1 VDLAIIGNQA
11 AATERMLKTRF
22 VRFFRHLGWV
32 TLKKTFARVGERR
45 LLGLSSEIAYN
56 AMLSLFPAILA
67 VLTAIGLFEESL
79 QSTFKELAVQ
89 LSQVAPDEA
98 LVLIRDFAREITHAK
113 NTGLFSISFV
123 VAIWVASG
131 ALSAAMTALDQ
142 IHQIPQEQT
151 RPFWKAKLVSLG
163 LTIGTILLL
172 VMASFLV
179 FISDLL
185 LNFFVSKSHLSILLV
200 VWRLLSWP
208 LALGIVS
215 AAFAFV
221 YRYGPSRWNSG
232 TPMMPG
238 AVLAAVAW
246 AILSGLFRL
255 YVSNFGN
262 YNQAYGAV
270 GAVIV
275 LMLWLYMSAVVL
287 LVGDQLNVTVGEA
300 MHSRAKSGL
309 KPAKAPKSQIARA
322 PDQESRGN

>member
-1 VDLAIIGNQA
+1 
-11 AATERMLKTRF
+11 MLTTRF
-22 VRFFRHLGWV
+22 VRFFRHLSWA

-79 QSTFKELAVQ
+79 QDTFRDLAHN
-89 LSQVAPDEA
+89 LSKVAPEEA
-98 LVLIRDFAREITHAK
+98 MVLIRDFAKEITQTK
-113 NTGLFSISFV
+113 NSSLFSISFV
-123 VAIWVASG
+123 VAIWAASG
-131 ALSAAMTALDQ
+131 ALSAAMNALDQ

-163 LTIGTILLL
+163 LTIGTIVLLIT
-172 VMASFLV
+172 ASFIV
-179 FISDLL
+179 FVSDLL
-185 LNFFVSKSHLSILLV
+185 LRFFVLKSHFSILLV
-200 VWRLLSWP
+200 VWQLLSWP

-215 AAFAFV
+215 AACGFV

-238 AVLAAVAW
+238 AVLAAVSW
-246 AILSGLFRL
+246 AISSGLFRL
-255 YVSNFGN
+255 YVFNFGN

-300 MHSRAKSGL
+300 MRSRAKSAL
-309 KPAKAPKSQIARA
+309 ALAPKSQTGR
-322 PDQESRGN
+322 S

>member
-1 VDLAIIGNQA
+1 
-11 AATERMLKTRF
+11 MLKTRF
-22 VRFFRHLGWV
+22 VPFFRHLRWA
-32 TLKKTFARVGERR
+32 TLKETFARVGQRR

-79 QSTFKELAVQ
+79 QATFKQLAAQ

-98 LVLIRDFAREITHAK
+98 LVLIRNFSGQITQTR

-123 VAIWVASG
+123 VAIWAASG

-142 IHQIPQEQT
+142 IHQIPPEQT

-172 VMASFLV
+172 VTASFLV
-179 FISDLL
+179 FLSDLL
-185 LNFFVSKSHLSILLV
+185 LNFFVFQSRLSFLLV
-200 VWRLLSWP
+200 IWRLLSWP
-208 LALGIVS
+208 LALGIVA

-232 TPMMPG
+232 TPMLPG
-238 AVLAAVAW
+238 AVLAAVSW
-246 AILSGLFRL
+246 AILSALFRL
-255 YVSNFGN
+255 YVANFGN
-262 YNQAYGAV
+262 YNQVYGAV
-270 GAVIV
+270 GAVVV
-275 LMLWLYMSAVVL
+275 LMLWLYMSAAVL

-300 MHSRAKSGL
+300 MQGRGVRDRGSGVREVSR
-309 KPAKAPKSQIARA
+309 
-322 PDQESRGN
+322 

>member
-1 VDLAIIGNQA
+1 
-11 AATERMLKTRF
+11 MLKIRF
-22 VRFFRHLGWV
+22 VRFFRYISWD
-32 TLKKTFARVGERR
+32 TLQKTFARVCEGR
-45 LLGLSSEIAYN
+45 LLGLASEIAYN

-79 QSTFKELAVQ
+79 QSTFKQLAGQ
-89 LSQVAPDEA
+89 ISQVAPDEA
-98 LVLIRDFAREITHAK
+98 LVLIRDFSREITQAK

-123 VAIWVASG
+123 VAIWAASG

-142 IHQIPQEQT
+142 IHQIPSEQT
-151 RPFWKAKLVSLG
+151 RPFWKAKLISLG

-172 VMASFLV
+172 LLASFLV
-179 FISDLL
+179 FISDLIL
-185 LNFFVSKSHLSILLV
+185 KLFVSESGFSFLLT

-208 LALGIVS
+208 LALGIVA

-238 AVLAAVAW
+238 AVLAAVSW

-287 LVGDQLNVTVGEA
+287 LVGDQLNVSVGEA
-300 MHSRAKSGL
+300 MHPQAQSALESDQV
-309 KPAKAPKSQIARA
+309 PKSKAHR
-322 PDQESRGN
+322 S